1 MCTTTKHRDRV
12 RRIPRRKITSRF
24 GGREGVKTG
33 QEGRHRGDTGRGV
46 WRWSRALEEIEGE
59 ARWAGG
65 AGWEG
70 AAHAHSQPPTCAL
83 AHLRSGSGSAAAE
96 SRGHSQRRPCGAEM
110 EHLCRHHKPI
120 RPLEPSPG
128 CSKSHPLWGQG
139 GGAASCP
146 FAEEGGL
153 WATVSTSAPLS
164 GPSTA
169 PHLLPSLPTLPV
181 PNTQGQGLGPI
192 GRARASQSLG
202 TGSCV
207 HMGRAGTSLSPP
219 LWETPRLGEGGA
231 GTAI

>member
-33 QEGRHRGDTGRGV
+33 QEGRHQGDTGRGM
-46 WRWSRALEEIEGE
+46 WRWSRTLEEIEGE

-70 AAHAHSQPPTCAL
+70 EAHAHSQPPTCAL
-83 AHLRSGSGSAAAE
+83 ARGLPPPRAGATPSAGPAGLRWSVSTIVTNLPALLSQAPDAPSHTPSGDKGEGQHRVHLLR
-96 SRGHSQRRPCGAEM
+96 
-110 EHLCRHHKPI
+110 K
-120 RPLEPSPG
+120 
-128 CSKSHPLWGQG
+128 
-139 GGAASCP
+139 
-146 FAEEGGL
+146 GGL
-153 WATVSTSAPLS
+153 SATVSTSAPLS

-207 HMGRAGTSLSPP
+207 HVGRAGTSLSPP

>member
-33 QEGRHRGDTGRGV
+33 QEGRHQGDTGRGV
-46 WRWSRALEEIEGE
+46 WRWSRTLEEIEGE

-83 AHLRSGSGSAAAE
+83 AHLRSGSGSAAAQ

-110 EHLCRHHKPI
+110 ECLHHRHKPT
-120 RPLEPSPG
+120 RPLEPSPR

-139 GGAASCP
+139 GGQHR
-146 FAEEGGL
+146 
-153 WATVSTSAPLS
+153 V
-164 GPSTA
+164 
-169 PHLLPSLPTLPV
+169 HLLRKGGSLGYCFHQCTLEWAQHSPAPV
-181 PNTQGQGLGPI
+181 TFPPHPACPKHPGSGAWSYWEG
-192 GRARASQSLG
+192 QSLSEFG
-202 TGSCV
+202 N
-207 HMGRAGTSLSPP
+207 
-219 LWETPRLGEGGA
+219 W
-231 GTAI
+231 

>member
-1 MCTTTKHRDRV
+1 MCTATKHRDRV

-83 AHLRSGSGSAAAE
+83 ARGLPPPRAGATPSAGPAGLRWSVSTIVANLPALLSQAPDAPSHTPSGD
-96 SRGHSQRRPCGAEM
+96 
-110 EHLCRHHKPI
+110 K
-120 RPLEPSPG
+120 
-128 CSKSHPLWGQG
+128 G

-146 FAEEGGL
+146 FAEEGGSL
-153 WATVSTSAPLS
+153 GYCFHQCTLEWAQHSPAPVTFPPHPACPKHPGS
-164 GPSTA
+164 GAWSYWE
-169 PHLLPSLPTLPV
+169 
-181 PNTQGQGLGPI
+181 G
-192 GRARASQSLG
+192 QSLSEFG
-202 TGSCV
+202 N
-207 HMGRAGTSLSPP
+207 
-219 LWETPRLGEGGA
+219 W
-231 GTAI
+231 

>member
-33 QEGRHRGDTGRGV
+33 QEGRHRGDTGQGV
-46 WRWSRALEEIEGE
+46 WRWSRTLEEIEGE

-139 GGAASCP
+139 GGQHHVHLLRK
-146 FAEEGGL
+146 G
-153 WATVSTSAPLS
+153 VS
-164 GPSTA
+164 GP
-169 PHLLPSLPTLPV
+169 PFPPV
-181 PNTQGQGLGPI
+181 HP
-192 GRARASQSLG
+192 
-202 TGSCV
+202 
-207 HMGRAGTSLSPP
+207 
-219 LWETPRLGEGGA
+219 
-231 GTAI
+231 

>member
-46 WRWSRALEEIEGE
+46 WRWSRTLEEIEGE

-83 AHLRSGSGSAAAE
+83 AHLRSGSGSAAAQ

-110 EHLCRHHKPI
+110 ECLHHRHKPT

-128 CSKSHPLWGQG
+128 CSKSHPLLGQG
-139 GGAASCP
+139 GGQHRVHLLRK
-146 FAEEGGL
+146 GGL
-153 WATVSTSAPLS
+153 SATVSTSAPLS